1 MITAA
6 QKMRLA
12 VRIRKRNKI
21 IKILIIL
28 TMYGKSKFLTK
39 YGLVSRLFLF
49 YIPTVCFF
57 VFFPINVNFVIFAQT
72 LNDTRSELNSQID
85 ELSRQVAEYQ
95 KEIEAAKKREK
106 TLNNELWIIG
116 QEVKKINLEIKETN
130 LVINGLEMEID
141 DANDKIVKIDEKI
154 GRQKI
159 LIAGAIRNIYENG
172 DKSFLEIILSQSE
185 IADFFEEMKALED
198 TQKSLKESL
207 DAIKSLKIDLNNE
220 IEVFEEKREDFSQT
234 KLLQEFQKKT
244 LGQKNKENDQLL
256 RETQGKESV
265 YQNLVKEKQQDIK
278 AIRQRL
284 YLLEGSG
291 VSMTL
296 EEALKYA
303 ESVSKS
309 TGIRPAFLLGLLK
322 VESQWGGNTGSGNWK
337 DDMYECY
344 LRLAKYYPNQKD
356 RYTKRAE
363 LEKQAFMKITNELGL
378 NPDTVFVSKEP
389 YYGCGGAMGP
399 AQFIATTW
407 LSYRD
412 KVAALTGH
420 NPPSPWNIEDSFTA
434 AAIKLTNDGAA
445 KQTYNAEWKAAMIYL
460 AGGGWNKPQYRF
472 YGDKVMELAEAI
484 QRELDLIKGN

>member
-1 MITAA
+1 
-6 QKMRLA
+6 
-12 VRIRKRNKI
+12 
-21 IKILIIL
+21 
-28 TMYGKSKFLTK
+28 MYDNGKFLVK
-39 YGLVSRLFLF
+39 YVLTRKSFLF
-49 YIPTVCFF
+49 CMLTACFF
-57 VFFPINVNFVIFAQT
+57 IFLPVNANFTIFAQT
-72 LNDTRSELNSQID
+72 LNETRSELNNQID

-95 KEIEAAKKREK
+95 KEIETAKKQEK

-130 LVINGLEMEID
+130 LVINGLETEIN
-141 DANDKIVKIDEKI
+141 DANDKILKIDEKI
-154 GRQKI
+154 GTQKI
-159 LIAGAIRNIYENG
+159 LIAAAIRNLYENS
-172 DKSFLEIILSQSE
+172 DKSFLEIVLAQSE
-185 IADFFEEMKALED
+185 IIDFFEEMKALED
-198 TQKSLKESL
+198 IQRSLKESL
-207 DAIKSLKIDLNNE
+207 DTIKTLKIDLNNE
-220 IEVFEEKREDFSQT
+220 IEVFEEKLEDFSQT
-234 KLLQEFQKKT
+234 KQLQEFQKVT
-244 LGQKNKENDQLL
+244 LGQKKKENDQLL
-256 RETQGKESV
+256 KETQGKESN
-265 YQNLVKEKQQDIK
+265 YQKLVKQKERDIK

-322 VESQWGGNTGSGNWK
+322 VESQWGGNTGSGNWR

-344 LRLAKYYPNQKD
+344 LRLAKYYPNQKA
-356 RYTKRAE
+356 RYIKRAE
-363 LEKQAFMKITNELGL
+363 LEKQAFMQITGELGL
-378 NPDTVFVSKEP
+378 DPDTVFVSKEP

-407 LSYRD
+407 LAYKD
-412 KVAALTGH
+412 EVAALTGH

-445 KQTYNAEWKAAMIYL
+445 AQTYNAEWKAAMIYL
-460 AGGGWNKPQYRF
+460 AGGNWNKPQYRF

-484 QRELDLIKGN
+484 QKELDLIRGS